1 MSFGP
6 SVRNGVALGLGS
18 IPSLQNAPPYAS
30 LNLRFN
36 ETTTLDPRITFTRAT
51 TGTYVDSAGVLQT
64 AAIDGPRFD
73 YNQTTLAPLGLLIE
87 EARTNSLRNNTM
99 QGAVAG
105 SPGTLPTYWGGIGAG
120 LGTLAQT
127 IVGTGTQNGIEYIDI
142 RYFGTASTTSFG
154 VQLESSTQIVAAPAQ
169 VWSSSL
175 WFAIIGGSTAGI
187 NSIVQTIVERNISG
201 AYLTQINGV
210 DLRSSGS
217 TITRSSV
224 VGTLGNA
231 LTARVVSAVLFSF
244 TIGGT
249 VDITFRIGL
258 PQMEL
263 GSGATSVIKTTA
275 TALTRA
281 GEVAQ
286 MTGANFTDWFNA
298 AAGTFVANYDTVDL
312 VSATVVVGASG
323 STADNRIL
331 LIHNPG
337 AIRRAFVA
345 TANVTIFN
353 VIGGVLGSATTGV
366 LGKFAI
372 AYAQANFGACANGGT
387 VAEQLSGNI
396 PAPGALVKFNFGT
409 NLTDGQHLNGHI
421 CSVAYY
427 PRRLANAELQALTV

>member
-142 RYFGTASTTSFG
+142 RYFGTASTTSSG
-154 VQLESSTQIVAAPAQ
+154 VQFESSTQIVAAPAQ

-187 NSIVQTIVERNISG
+187 NSITQAIVERNISG
-201 AYLTQINGV
+201 GYLTQINGV

-244 TIGGT
+244 AIGGT

-258 PQMEL
+258 PQLEL
-263 GSGATSVIKTTA
+263 GLSATSVIKTTT

-281 GEVAQ
+281 VDSAT
-286 MTGANFTDWFNA
+286 MTGTNFSDWYV
-298 AAGTFVANYDTVDL
+298 AGPGTMIVSFVSNQAQASTFPGILTLSDGSVNNRIQMGQNGIL
-312 VSATVVVGASG
+312 RNTVVSEANVSQFSVTGGSLGDASVGVPTKQGVAFAASDFATTANGAAVTTQASG
-323 STADNRIL
+323 NLPAALNRL
-331 LIHNPG
+331 
-337 AIRRAFVA
+337 
-345 TANVTIFN
+345 
-353 VIGGVLGSATTGV
+353 VLGSNFNSATSMTGY
-366 LGKFAI
+366 LR
-372 AYAQANFGACANGGT
+372 
-387 VAEQLSGNI
+387 
-396 PAPGALVKFNFGT
+396 
-409 NLTDGQHLNGHI
+409 
-421 CSVAYY
+421 SVAYY